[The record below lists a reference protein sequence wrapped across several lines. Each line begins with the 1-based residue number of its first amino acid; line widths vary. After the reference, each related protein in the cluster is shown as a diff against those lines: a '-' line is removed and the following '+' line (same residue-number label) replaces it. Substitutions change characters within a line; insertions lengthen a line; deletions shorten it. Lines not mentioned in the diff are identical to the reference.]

1 MEHLPNLHSK
11 DGAAWSLQAQASV
24 NDASSHVAA
33 QYSSF
38 THTSMSEFASLIGD
52 YSNHV
57 GDQLVALLNTLDSS
71 TLADSIPPDAID
83 GAMSAVQTAVAMQ

>member
-1 MEHLPNLHSK
+1 
-11 DGAAWSLQAQASV
+11 
-24 NDASSHVAA
+24 
-33 QYSSF
+33 
-38 THTSMSEFASLIGD
+38 MSEFASLIGD